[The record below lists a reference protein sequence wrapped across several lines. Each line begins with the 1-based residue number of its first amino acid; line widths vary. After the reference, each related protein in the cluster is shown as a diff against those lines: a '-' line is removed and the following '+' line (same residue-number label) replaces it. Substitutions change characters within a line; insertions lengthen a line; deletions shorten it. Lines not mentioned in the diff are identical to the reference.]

1 MILDTPYFKPNGT
14 MSCPDPL
21 ILFDEACRIPCD
33 IQLHPR
39 QKYLDLYRAGFWIGT
54 SSSLHLNYSSKNT
67 VHTHTYRWSWTCMLS
82 TYHVFMGDLTW
93 YRTDQE
99 EDSVSVY
106 VVFRINVHVSYSFD
120 TWC

>member
-1 MILDTPYFKPNGT
+1 
-14 MSCPDPL
+14 
-21 ILFDEACRIPCD
+21 
-33 IQLHPR
+33 
-39 QKYLDLYRAGFWIGT
+39 
-54 SSSLHLNYSSKNT
+54 
-67 VHTHTYRWSWTCMLS
+67 MLS